1 LIDAYSVNQ
10 VRPLPH
16 PTYRECLFCENRDLE
31 SARVGVFPF
40 VFGRID
46 HGVKLRALMWIIS
59 VRKGCLAFFRLEWV
73 MMITDKLVYCLM
85 MKTLKGSAS
94 S

>member
-1 LIDAYSVNQ
+1 MNGAYSVNQ

-40 VFGRID
+40 VFGGID